1 MNVGITELTRKSNI
15 FTAELLRVFLDAFR
29 VSTNRLRF
37 VGLQIIFRHKT
48 VFKDTLGGSMF
59 CVALFVKH
67 WPRAIG
73 MFLLIG

>member
-37 VGLQIIFRHKT
+37 AGLTNHI
-48 VFKDTLGGSMF
+48 
-59 CVALFVKH
+59 
-67 WPRAIG
+67 
-73 MFLLIG
+73 